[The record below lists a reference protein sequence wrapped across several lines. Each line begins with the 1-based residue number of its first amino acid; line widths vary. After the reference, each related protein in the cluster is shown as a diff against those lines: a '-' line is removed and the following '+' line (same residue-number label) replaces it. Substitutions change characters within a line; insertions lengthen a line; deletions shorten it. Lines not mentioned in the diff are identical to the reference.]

1 MTPPDQTARARA
13 LRLDRHVVA
22 IAPAGSGKT
31 GLLVQRF
38 LAALATCER
47 PEQVV
52 AITFTTKAAAEI
64 RDRVLAALTH
74 TAPPPAGD
82 DYAAQHFALAEAVRA
97 RDAALGWALADTPSR
112 LRAQTIDGLNAAI
125 AAELPLLSGLGGRL
139 TVSDDPRG
147 LIEAAVDGVFD
158 AALQPQADAE
168 LFAAASGLLAAVDNR
183 LDSLTQSLV
192 DLMERR
198 DQWSRDLLGAPDDDS
213 APLALLVELQC
224 EAQQR
229 LSDVLGRDT
238 ERLLEALRL
247 AAPDYPDFAWA
258 LDLRRWPAV
267 DPEQDT
273 LYRHLASTLV
283 TKTDKTLRKPGGIKA
298 NTGFKAGTPQHQLMK
313 ALVTEREGDTDLEA
327 AAVRLLTLPPPR
339 LSPALAVL
347 RGHLRIVL
355 RHLLAH
361 HRLMMSGR
369 GASDFVE
376 VALAAREALRP
387 DGSYGEALLKRDA
400 QIRHLLVD
408 EMQDT
413 SASQV
418 ALLAQLTE
426 GWQPGDGRSLFLV
439 GDPQQ
444 SIYAF
449 RKADVRV
456 FTQLIGDRQLG
467 TLPLEIVE
475 LHANFRSDPAVV
487 NWVNDAL
494 APCFPHTPDLDAG
507 EVPFT
512 HGVAQKPPGGG
523 SVNLF
528 GFADETDEAAHGANL
543 IETAL
548 ARSESVAVLAR
559 ARRHLMP
566 LIAELRQR
574 QIPFS
579 GVEIDPL
586 ASRPAVRD
594 LLACLRAR
602 WHAADD
608 LAWLIWLRAPWV
620 GLSWA
625 DLLALSTGRRKLPW
639 LSRLREADRIS
650 LSPEGG
656 RRVSRLLNAIE
667 ALDADPRLRADLPA
681 AVRALWHRLGG
692 DAGLSAQDRLDVD
705 RAFELITRHAAAG
718 QLDLPALQRAVERL
732 YAEPGQQRLQLMT
745 LHRAKGLEFDEVL
758 LVGCGK
764 ATRGDRKP
772 LLSRLDLPGQAPL
785 LVPKP
790 PSSRPADDDWCRLFD
805 FSTGRDKA
813 IKQAEGL
820 RLLYVATTRAKSH
833 LHLLA
838 SGTRDD
844 ADPVTTPPRFEANSF
859 AERLGVPFPMHALP
873 EAHAPQP
880 FDRSRAPIAPR
891 LPLAA
896 DALLA
901 HEAHPWGLPVPVERR
916 SVRPSERVLSP
927 DDDALAADGD
937 RSAQW
942 RGRLFHQAMEAISI
956 EGIPAWQ
963 ADPARRL
970 ASMHAA
976 LHRAGLPTDQV
987 EALGDEVMAAVT
999 QTLASATGRAILA
1012 PWAWAASE
1020 YPLAAFLDGEWTSAV
1035 IDRCF
1040 ETPDGTLW
1048 IIDYKLA
1055 APGDELHEP
1064 AQVMQAAADR
1074 YRPQIDRYA
1083 QLMTALRPG
1092 KTVQTALYLVALNRL
1107 VSRDGLPLQLPGL
1120 TE

>member
-1 MTPPDQTARARA
+1 MNPPDHAARAEA

-38 LAALATCER
+38 LAALATCDR

-64 RDRVLAALTH
+64 RDRVLAALTD
-74 TAPPPAGD
+74 TAQPPED
-82 DYAAQHFALAEAVRA
+82 DAYALQQFTLAEAVRA
-97 RDAALGWALADTPSR
+97 RDAALGWSLAATPSR

-147 LIEAAVDGVFD
+147 LIEAAVDAVFD
-158 AALQPQADAE
+158 AALRPDADAQ
-168 LFAAASGLLAAVDNR
+168 LFEAASGLLASVDNR

-198 DQWSRDLLGAPDDDS
+198 DQWNRDLLGAADDE
-213 APLALLVELQC
+213 APLALLVDLQR
-224 EAQQR
+224 EAQQA
-229 LSDVLGRDT
+229 LTDALGRDSAT
-238 ERLLEALRL
+238 LVEALRL
-247 AAPDYPDFAWA
+247 AAPHYPDFAWA
-258 LDLRRWPAV
+258 LDLTCWPAV
-267 DPEQDT
+267 DPEHDT
-273 LYRHLASTLV
+273 LYRQLAGTLV
-283 TKTDKTLRKPGGIKA
+283 TKTEKTLRKPKGITA
-298 NTGFKAGTPQHQLMK
+298 TIGFKAGTPQHQLMK
-313 ALVTEREGDTDLEA
+313 GLMTDREGDAELEA
-327 AAVRLLTLPPPR
+327 AAAQLLTLPPPR

-347 RGHLRIVL
+347 RGQLRVVL

-361 HRLMMSGR
+361 HRLVMSGR
-369 GASDFVE
+369 GETDFVE
-376 VALAAREALRP
+376 VALAANEALRP
-387 DGSYGEALLKRDA
+387 EGAFGEALLKRDA

-418 ALLAQLTE
+418 ALLEQLTA

-456 FTQLIGDRQLG
+456 FTQLISDGQLG
-467 TLPLEIVE
+467 ALPLEVVA

-487 NWVNDAL
+487 QWVNDAL
-494 APCFPHTPDLDAG
+494 APCFPDVPDLDGG
-507 EVPFT
+507 EVPFS
-512 HGVAQKPPGGG
+512 HGVAQKPAKGGG
-523 SVNLF
+523 VTLF
-528 GFADETDEAAHGANL
+528 GFADEAAEAAHSANL
-543 IETAL
+543 IEAAL
-548 ARSESVAVLAR
+548 ACSDSVAVLAR
-559 ARRHLMP
+559 ARRHLTP

-620 GLSWA
+620 GLCWA
-625 DLLALSTGRRKLPW
+625 DLIALSTGRRKLPW
-639 LSRLREADRIS
+639 LTRLRDADRTS
-650 LSPEGG
+650 LSTDGG
-656 RRVSRLLNAIE
+656 RRVSRLLT
-667 ALDADPRLRADLPA
+667 ALDTLDTDPRLRADLPA
-681 AVRALWHRLGG
+681 SVRALWQRLGG

-705 RAFELITRHAAAG
+705 RAFELITQHASGGA
-718 QLDLPALQRAVERL
+718 LDLPALQRAVEKL

-785 LVPKP
+785 LIPKP
-790 PSSRPADDDWCRLFD
+790 PSSLDADDDWCRLFD

-820 RLLYVATTRAKSH
+820 RLLYVATTRAKQH

-838 SGTRDD
+838 TGKLKEDNAD
-844 ADPVTTPPRFEANSF
+844 APLVFEANSF
-859 AERLGVPFPMHALP
+859 AQRLGIEFPLRTAP
-873 EAHAPQP
+873 EAVEPAPI
-880 FDRSRAPIAPR
+880 DRSRAPLSPR
-891 LPLAA
+891 LPLSA
-896 DALLA
+896 DTVLKADST
-901 HEAHPWGLPVPVERR
+901 WGLAVPVERR
-916 SVRPSERVLSP
+916 SLRPSERVLTP

-937 RSAQW
+937 RVAQW

-956 EGIPAWQ
+956 EGIAQWQ
-963 ADPARRL
+963 ATPARRL
-970 ASMHAA
+970 ASMQAA
-976 LHRAGLPTDQV
+976 LHRAGLRADQV
-987 EALGDEVMAAVT
+987 DTLSHEVMAAVT
-999 QTLASATGRAILA
+999 RTLASPTGQAILA
-1012 PWAWAASE
+1012 PWPWAASE
-1020 YPLAAFLDGEWTSAV
+1020 YPVAAYIDGEWTSAI

-1040 ETPDGTLW
+1040 ETHDGTLW

-1055 APGDELHEP
+1055 APGDDARQP
-1064 AQVMQAAADR
+1064 SAVMKATAEK
-1074 YRPQIDRYA
+1074 YRAQIDRYG
-1083 QLMTALRPG
+1083 QLMAALRPN
-1092 KTVQTALYLVALNRL
+1092 KPVQTALYLVALDVL
-1107 VSRDGLPLQLPGL
+1107 VGREGQALSL
-1120 TE
+1120 TSPTAG

>member
-1 MTPPDQTARARA
+1 MNPPDQAARAEA

-38 LAALATCER
+38 LAALATCDR

-64 RDRVLAALTH
+64 RDRVLAALTD
-74 TAPPPAGD
+74 TAQPPEDD
-82 DYAAQHFALAEAVRA
+82 DYALQHFKLAEAVRA
-97 RDAALGWALADTPSR
+97 RDAALGWSLAATPSR

-147 LIEAAVDGVFD
+147 LIEAAVDGLFD
-158 AALQPQADAE
+158 AALRPDGDAE
-168 LFAAASGLLAAVDNR
+168 LFEAASGLLASVDNR
-183 LDSLTQSLV
+183 LDRLTQSLV
-192 DLMERR
+192 ELMERR
-198 DQWSRDLLGAPDDDS
+198 DQWNRDLLGAADDE
-213 APLALLVELQC
+213 APLALLVDLQR
-224 EAQQR
+224 EAQQA
-229 LSDVLGRDT
+229 LTDVLGHDT
-238 ERLLEALRL
+238 TRLIEAVNL
-247 AAPDYPDFAWA
+247 AAADYPDFAWA
-258 LDLRRWPAV
+258 IDLHRWPAV
-267 DPEQDT
+267 DDGQDG
-273 LYRHLASTLV
+273 LYRQLAHLLV
-283 TKTDKTLRKPGGIKA
+283 TQKLVLRSPKGIRA
-298 NTGFKAGTPQHQLMK
+298 DTGFKAGTPQHQLMK
-313 ALVTEREGDTDLEA
+313 GLMTDREGDAALEA
-327 AAVRLLTLPPPR
+327 AAAQLLTLPPPR

-347 RGHLRIVL
+347 RGQLRVVL

-361 HRLMMSGR
+361 HRLVMSGR
-369 GASDFVE
+369 GETDFVE
-376 VALAAREALRP
+376 VALAANEALRP
-387 DGSYGEALLKRDA
+387 EGAFGEALLKRDA

-418 ALLAQLTE
+418 TLLQQLTE

-456 FTQLIGDRQLG
+456 FTQLISDGQLG
-467 TLPLEIVE
+467 ALPLEVVA
-475 LHANFRSDPAVV
+475 LNANFRSDPAVV
-487 NWVNDAL
+487 QWVNDAL
-494 APCFPHTPDLDAG
+494 APCFPVTPDLDGG
-507 EVPFT
+507 EVPFS
-512 HGVAQKPPGGG
+512 HGVAQKPANGGG
-523 SVNLF
+523 VTLF
-528 GFADETDEAAHGANL
+528 GFADEAAEAAHSADL
-543 IETAL
+543 LETAL
-548 ARSESVAVLAR
+548 ARSDSVAVLAR
-559 ARRHLMP
+559 ARRHLTP

-625 DLLALSTGRRKLPW
+625 DLIALSTGRRKLPW
-639 LSRLREADRIS
+639 LSRLRDVDRIS
-650 LSPEGG
+650 LSADGG
-656 RRVSRLLNAIE
+656 RRVSRLLTALDS
-667 ALDADPRLRADLPA
+667 LDADPRLRADLPA
-681 AVRALWHRLGG
+681 SVRALWQRLGG
-692 DAGLSAQDRLDVD
+692 DAGLSPQDRLDVD
-705 RAFELITRHAAAG
+705 RAFELITQHAAAG
-718 QLDLPALQRAVERL
+718 EPDLSALQRAVERL

-785 LVPKP
+785 LIPKP
-790 PSSRPADDDWCRLFD
+790 PSSLDADDDWCRLFD

-820 RLLYVATTRAKSH
+820 RLLYVATTRAKQH

-838 SGTRDD
+838 TGKIKDDD
-844 ADPVTTPPRFEANSF
+844 ADAPLVFEANSF
-859 AERLGVPFPMHALP
+859 AQRLGIEFPLGTVP
-873 EAHAPQP
+873 EAVEPAPI
-880 FDRSRAPIAPR
+880 DRSRAPLSPR
-891 LPLAA
+891 LPLSA
-896 DALLA
+896 DTVLDADST
-901 HEAHPWGLPVPVERR
+901 WGLAVPVERR
-916 SVRPSERVLSP
+916 SVRPSERVLTP

-937 RSAQW
+937 RVAQW

-956 EGIPAWQ
+956 EGIAQWQ

-970 ASMHAA
+970 ASMQAA
-976 LHRAGLPTDQV
+976 LHRAGLRADQV
-987 EALGDEVMAAVT
+987 DTLSNEVMAAVT
-999 QTLASATGRAILA
+999 RTLASPTGQAILA
-1012 PWAWAASE
+1012 PWPWATSE
-1020 YPLAAFLDGEWTSAV
+1020 YPVAAFIDGEWTSAI

-1040 ETPDGTLW
+1040 ETHNGTLW

-1055 APGDELHEP
+1055 APGDD
-1064 AQVMQAAADR
+1064 ARQSTAVMKAAADK
-1074 YRPQIDRYA
+1074 YRAQIDRYGH
-1083 QLMTALRPG
+1083 LMAALRPN
-1092 KTVQTALYLVALNRL
+1092 KPVQTALYLVALDVL
-1107 VSRDGLPLQLPGL
+1107 VGRDGQALSL
-1120 TE
+1120 TA

>member
-38 LAALATCER
+38 LAALATCDR

-158 AALQPQADAE
+158 AALRPQADAE

-192 DLMERR
+192 ELMERR
-198 DQWSRDLLGAPDDDS
+198 DQWSRDLLGATDDDS

-258 LDLRRWPAV
+258 LDLTRWPAV

-361 HRLMMSGR
+361 HRLVMSGR

-418 ALLAQLTE
+418 ALLEQLTE

-456 FTQLIGDRQLG
+456 FTQLISDRQLG
-467 TLPLEIVE
+467 ALPLEIVE

-494 APCFPHTPDLDAG
+494 APCFPDTPDLDAG

-528 GFADETDEAAHGANL
+528 GFADETDEAAHGADL

-559 ARRHLMP
+559 AASPDAVDRRTAPAADSL
-566 LIAELRQR
+566 QR
-574 QIPFS
+574 RRDRPAGQPPRRARS
-579 GVEIDPL
+579 VGLPARPL
-586 ASRPAVRD
+586 ARRRRSGLADLAARPLGRIVVGRSAGPEYRPPQIALAVPLARGRPHQPQPRGWSSRQPPAERHRGARCRSAAARRSAGRRARPVAPAGRRRRAERSRPA
-594 LLACLRAR
+594 
-602 WHAADD
+602 
-608 LAWLIWLRAPWV
+608 
-620 GLSWA
+620 
-625 DLLALSTGRRKLPW
+625 RR
-639 LSRLREADRIS
+639 R
-650 LSPEGG
+650 
-656 RRVSRLLNAIE
+656 
-667 ALDADPRLRADLPA
+667 PRL
-681 AVRALWHRLGG
+681 
-692 DAGLSAQDRLDVD
+692 
-705 RAFELITRHAAAG
+705 
-718 QLDLPALQRAVERL
+718 
-732 YAEPGQQRLQLMT
+732 
-745 LHRAKGLEFDEVL
+745 
-758 LVGCGK
+758 
-764 ATRGDRKP
+764 
-772 LLSRLDLPGQAPL
+772 
-785 LVPKP
+785 
-790 PSSRPADDDWCRLFD
+790 
-805 FSTGRDKA
+805 
-813 IKQAEGL
+813 
-820 RLLYVATTRAKSH
+820 
-833 LHLLA
+833 
-838 SGTRDD
+838 
-844 ADPVTTPPRFEANSF
+844 
-859 AERLGVPFPMHALP
+859 
-873 EAHAPQP
+873 
-880 FDRSRAPIAPR
+880 
-891 LPLAA
+891 
-896 DALLA
+896 
-901 HEAHPWGLPVPVERR
+901 
-916 SVRPSERVLSP
+916 
-927 DDDALAADGD
+927 
-937 RSAQW
+937 
-942 RGRLFHQAMEAISI
+942 
-956 EGIPAWQ
+956 
-963 ADPARRL
+963 
-970 ASMHAA
+970 
-976 LHRAGLPTDQV
+976 
-987 EALGDEVMAAVT
+987 
-999 QTLASATGRAILA
+999 
-1012 PWAWAASE
+1012 
-1020 YPLAAFLDGEWTSAV
+1020 
-1035 IDRCF
+1035 
-1040 ETPDGTLW
+1040 
-1048 IIDYKLA
+1048 
-1055 APGDELHEP
+1055 
-1064 AQVMQAAADR
+1064 
-1074 YRPQIDRYA
+1074 
-1083 QLMTALRPG
+1083 
-1092 KTVQTALYLVALNRL
+1092 
-1107 VSRDGLPLQLPGL
+1107 
-1120 TE
+1120 

>member
-1 MTPPDQTARARA
+1 MSPPDHAARAAA

-38 LAALATCER
+38 LAALATCDR

-64 RDRVLAALTH
+64 RDRVLAALTDMV
-74 TAPPPAGD
+74 APPED
-82 DYAAQHFALAEAVRA
+82 DAYALQHFTLAEAVRT
-97 RDAALGWALADTPSR
+97 RDAALGWSLAATPSR

-147 LIEAAVDGVFD
+147 LIEAAVDALFD
-158 AALQPQADAE
+158 AALRPDADAE
-168 LFAAASGLLAAVDNR
+168 LFEAAGSLLASVDNR

-192 DLMERR
+192 ELMERR
-198 DQWSRDLLGAPDDDS
+198 DQWSRDLLGPADDD
-213 APLALLVELQC
+213 APLALLVDLQRA
-224 EAQQR
+224 AQHT
-229 LSDVLGRDT
+229 LTDALGRDSAT
-238 ERLLEALRL
+238 LIEALRL

-258 LDLRRWPAV
+258 LDLTCWPAV

-273 LYRHLASTLV
+273 LYRQLAGTLV
-283 TKTDKTLRKPGGIKA
+283 TKTDKTLRKPKGITA
-298 NTGFKAGTPQHQLMK
+298 TIGFKAGTPQHQLMK
-313 ALVTEREGDTDLEA
+313 GLMTDREGDAELEA
-327 AAVRLLTLPPPR
+327 AAAQLLTLPPPR
-339 LSPALAVL
+339 LSPALAEL
-347 RGHLRIVL
+347 RGHLRVVL

-361 HRLMMSGR
+361 HRLVMSGR
-369 GASDFVE
+369 GETDFVE

-387 DGSYGEALLKRDA
+387 EGAFGDALLKRDA

-413 SASQV
+413 STSQV
-418 ALLAQLTE
+418 ALLEQLTE

-456 FTQLIGDRQLG
+456 FTQLISDRQLG

-494 APCFPHTPDLDAG
+494 APCFPLMPDLDGG

-512 HGVAQKPPGGG
+512 HGVAQKPAQGGG
-523 SVNLF
+523 VTLF
-528 GFADETDEAAHGANL
+528 GFADESAEAAHGADL

-548 ARSESVAVLAR
+548 ARSGSVAVLAR
-559 ARRHLMP
+559 ARRHLTP

-625 DLLALSTGRRKLPW
+625 DLIALSTGRRKLPW
-639 LSRLREADRIS
+639 LTRLREADRIS
-650 LSPEGG
+650 LSADGG
-656 RRVSRLLNAIE
+656 RRVSRLVKALE
-667 ALDADPRLRADLPA
+667 TLDADPRLRADLPA
-681 AVRALWHRLGG
+681 AVGALWQRLGG
-692 DAGLSAQDRLDVD
+692 DAGLSPQDRLDVD
-705 RAFELITRHAAAG
+705 RAFELMTQHASAG
-718 QLDLPALQRAVERL
+718 SLDLPALQRAVEKL

-745 LHRAKGLEFDEVL
+745 LHKAKGLEFDEVL

-772 LLSRLDLPGQAPL
+772 LLSRLDLRGQAPL
-785 LVPKP
+785 LIPKP
-790 PSSRPADDDWCRLFD
+790 PSSLDADDDWCRLFD
-805 FSTGRDKA
+805 FSTGRDTA
-813 IKQAEGL
+813 IKKAEGL
-820 RLLYVATTRAKSH
+820 RLLYVATTRAKRH

-838 SGTRDD
+838 TGTLKGDGPD
-844 ADPVTTPPRFEANSF
+844 TPLTFDANSF
-859 AERLGVPFPMHALP
+859 AQRLGLPFSLHTAPDDAEPQALNRS
-873 EAHAPQP
+873 HAPL
-880 FDRSRAPIAPR
+880 SPR
-891 LPLAA
+891 LPLSAETTLAA
-896 DALLA
+896 DS
-901 HEAHPWGLPVPVERR
+901 PWGLAVPVERR
-916 SVRPSERVLSP
+916 SLRPSERVLAP

-937 RSAQW
+937 RVAQW

-970 ASMHAA
+970 ASMQAA
-976 LHRAGLPTDQV
+976 LHRAGLTSDQV
-987 EALGDEVMAAVT
+987 ETLSNEVMAAVT
-999 QTLASATGRAILA
+999 RTLASPTGQALLA
-1012 PWAWAASE
+1012 PWPWAASE
-1020 YPLAAFLDGEWTSAV
+1020 YPVAAFIDGEWTSAI

-1040 ETPDGTLW
+1040 ETQDGTLW

-1055 APGDELHEP
+1055 APGDD
-1064 AQVMQAAADR
+1064 ARDSAAVMQAAADK
-1074 YRPQIDRYA
+1074 YRQQIDRYA

-1092 KTVQTALYLVALNRL
+1092 KPVQTALYLVALDVL
-1107 VSRDGLPLQLPGL
+1107 VGRDGQALALTHGAPG
-1120 TE
+1120 